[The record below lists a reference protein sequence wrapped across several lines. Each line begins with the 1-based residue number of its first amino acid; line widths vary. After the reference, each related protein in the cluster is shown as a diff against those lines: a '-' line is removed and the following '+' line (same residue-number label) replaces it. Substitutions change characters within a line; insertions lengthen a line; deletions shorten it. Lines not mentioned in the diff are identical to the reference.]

1 MGKFMKQ
8 RILIVMAFSVAVLLA
23 ACGDTRSSESD
34 RVSAPAPEQTAGTL
48 EPQVAASSATLTE
61 DYEDALGLR
70 NQLAFGVLQL
80 EDTPTAVTA
89 EQAGKLLPLW
99 QTLKVL
105 GESSTTAPQE
115 VEAVQSQIEA
125 TLAPAQV
132 ASIAARQLTNAELQ
146 AYYVE
151 IGVSEVKTPE
161 PGVTPQSSSLKDLP
175 PEEREAARAAAQAL
189 GTPVGGGRDSA
200 KRDALLDNV
209 IDLLGARAGES

>member
-1 MGKFMKQ
+1 MKK
-8 RILIVMAFSVAVLLA
+8 RILVVMAFSLVILLA
-23 ACGDTRSSESD
+23 ACGDTPSSESD
-34 RVSAPAPEQTAGTL
+34 TVSTSAPEQAAGTL
-48 EPQVAASSATLTE
+48 NGTLTE

-70 NQLAFGVLQL
+70 NQLAFGILQL
-80 EDTPTAVTA
+80 ENTPEAITAG
-89 EQAGKLLPLW
+89 QASELLPLW

-105 GESSTTAPQE
+105 GESSTAAQEE

-125 TLAPAQV
+125 SLSPAQI
-132 ASIAARQLTNAELQ
+132 ASIASRQLTNAELQ

-175 PEEREAARAAAQAL
+175 PEEREAARATAQAL

-200 KRDALLDNV
+200 KRDVLLDNV
-209 IDLLGARAGES
+209 IDLLTARAGES